1 MIQILQKFL
10 YCGTIKA
17 GYNYLSKENTIG
29 YILFKLDSIDTE
41 NYYALNVVGD
51 SMTPLFDNGDTIIF
65 HKQTTFEN
73 GENCIVLVDDGEY
86 VIQKVYKT
94 NTGIELK
101 SVNPY
106 YPPRIFTE
114 REMNDLPIQVI
125 GVVEKLIRNLKKTKS
140 KNKKS

>member
-1 MIQILQKFL
+1 MSIWYRYYK
-10 YCGTIKA
+10 
-17 GYNYLSKENTIG
+17 NS
-29 YILFKLDSIDTE
+29 YIAELLRLDIII
-41 NYYALNVVGD
+41 
-51 SMTPLFDNGDTIIF
+51 FDNGDTIIV

-125 GVVEKLIRNLKKTKS
+125 GVVEKLIRNLKKTKN
-140 KNKKS
+140 KNKKSWIYKDWLYE